1 MTKAKG
7 ERRKAEGGWIK
18 VILPPS
24 SFILRMAALAA
35 ATLLSGGAALAQE
48 FPSKAVRLL
57 IPFPPAGTTDTIG
70 RALATPLTKALGQS
84 VIIENRPGA
93 NTVIGAELV
102 LRAPAD
108 GHTLLFMAPSF
119 TINPFVQA
127 KLSFDPLKD
136 FTGVT
141 RLVYNPLI
149 ICVHPS
155 LPVRT
160 VKELVA
166 LARARPGELTWA
178 IASIIGGG
186 RIGGEMFKD
195 AAKIDMTVVPYG
207 GGAPALTA
215 VLGGHTSMLIGNML
229 DCSQHVASGRI
240 RPIAVT
246 SATRSETLPDVPTVA
261 ESGYPGFEATN
272 WFGAVVRSGTPRSTI
287 DRLNA
292 EITRALRLPEVNDA
306 LSKLGMIAAPMS
318 PAEFDAMIRREME
331 TNGKIIRR
339 LNLKVE

>member
-1 MTKAKG
+1 MSDESCGLT
-7 ERRKAEGGWIK
+7 
-18 VILPPS
+18 
-24 SFILRMAALAA
+24 AALFVAA
-35 ATLLSGGAALAQE
+35 LVASGAAVAQE
-48 FPSKAVRLL
+48 FPSKSLRLVV
-57 IPFPPAGTTDTIG
+57 PFPPAGTTDTIA
-70 RALATPLTKALGQS
+70 RVLVPPLTKALGQS
-84 VIIENRPGA
+84 VVIENRPGG

-108 GHTLLFMAPSF
+108 AHTLLFMAPSF

-136 FTGVT
+136 FNGVT

-155 LPVRT
+155 LPVKT

-166 LARARPGELTWA
+166 LARSRPGELTWA
-178 IASIIGGG
+178 VSSVIGGG
-186 RIGGEMFKD
+186 RLGGEQFKE

-207 GGAPALTA
+207 GGAPAMTA

-229 DCSQHVASGRI
+229 DCAPYVASGRM

-246 SATRSETLPDVPTVA
+246 SATRSDTLPNVPTVA
-261 ESGYPGFEATN
+261 ESGYPGFDATN
-272 WFGAVVRSGTPRSTI
+272 WFGAVVRSGAPRGAVE
-287 DRLNA
+287 RLGA
-292 EITRALRLPEVNDA
+292 EIGRALKLPEVSDA
-306 LSKLGMIAAPMS
+306 LGKLGMIAAPMS
-318 PAEFDAMIRREME
+318 PAEFDALIRREME
-331 TNGKIIRR
+331 VNGKIIRK

>member
-1 MTKAKG
+1 MNK
-7 ERRKAEGGWIK
+7 RKLC
-18 VILPPS
+18 VL
-24 SFILRMAALAA
+24 MLAA
-35 ATLLSGGAALAQE
+35 AVVVCAAAHAQE
-48 FPSKAVRLL
+48 FPSKSLRL
-57 IPFPPAGTTDTIG
+57 IVPFPPAGTTDTIA
-70 RALATPLTKALGQS
+70 RVLVAPLGKTLGQS
-84 VIIENRPGA
+84 VVIENRPGA

-127 KLSFDPLKD
+127 KLPFDPLKD

-155 LPVRT
+155 LPAKT
-160 VKELVA
+160 VKELVT

-178 IASIIGGG
+178 VSSVIGGG
-186 RIGGEMFKD
+186 RIGGELFKE
-195 AAKIDMTVVPYG
+195 AARINMTVVPYG
-207 GGAPALTA
+207 GGAPAMTA

-229 DCSQHVASGRI
+229 DCAPYVASGRM

-246 SATRSETLPDVPTVA
+246 SATRSDTLPDVPTVA

-272 WFGAVVRSGTPRSTI
+272 WFGAVVRSGTPRSSI
-287 DRLNA
+287 DRLSA
-292 EITRALRLPEVNDA
+292 EIARALKLADVNDA
-306 LSKLGMIAAPMS
+306 LGKLGMIAAPMS
-318 PAEFDAMIRREME
+318 PAEFDALIRREME
-331 TNGKIIRR
+331 TNGKIIRK
-339 LNLKVE
+339 LGLKVE

>member
-1 MTKAKG
+1 MSGKDF
-7 ERRKAEGGWIK
+7 
-18 VILPPS
+18 L
-24 SFILRMAALAA
+24 A
-35 ATLLSGGAALAQE
+35 ATLFAAAMLTGAASVAQE
-48 FPSKAVRLL
+48 FPAKSLRLVV
-57 IPFPPAGTTDTIG
+57 PFPPAGTTDTIA
-70 RALATPLTKALGQS
+70 RVLVPPLTKALGQS
-84 VIIENRPGA
+84 VVIENRPGG

-108 GHTLLFMAPSF
+108 AHTLLFMAPSF

-136 FTGVT
+136 FNGVT

-155 LPVRT
+155 LPVKT

-166 LARARPGELTWA
+166 LARSRPGELTWA
-178 IASIIGGG
+178 VSSVIGGG
-186 RIGGEMFKD
+186 RLGGEQFKE

-207 GGAPALTA
+207 GGAPAMTA

-229 DCSQHVASGRI
+229 DCAPYVASGRM

-246 SATRSETLPDVPTVA
+246 SATRSDTLPDVPTVA
-261 ESGYPGFEATN
+261 ESGYPGFDATN
-272 WFGAVVRSGTPRSTI
+272 WFGAVVRSGAPRSAI
-287 DRLNA
+287 ERLGA
-292 EITRALRLPEVNDA
+292 EIGRALKLPEVSDA
-306 LSKLGMIAAPMS
+306 LGKLGMIAAPMS
-318 PAEFDAMIRREME
+318 PADFDALIRREME
-331 TNGKIIRR
+331 VNGKIIRK

>member
-1 MTKAKG
+1 MTDKDF
-7 ERRKAEGGWIK
+7 
-18 VILPPS
+18 L
-24 SFILRMAALAA
+24 A
-35 ATLLSGGAALAQE
+35 ATLFAAAMLTGAASVAQE
-48 FPSKAVRLL
+48 FPAKSLRLVV
-57 IPFPPAGTTDTIG
+57 PFPPAGTTDTIA
-70 RALATPLTKALGQS
+70 RVLVPPLTKALGQS
-84 VIIENRPGA
+84 VVIENRPGG

-108 GHTLLFMAPSF
+108 AHTLLFMAPSF

-136 FTGVT
+136 FNGVT

-155 LPVRT
+155 LPVKT

-166 LARARPGELTWA
+166 LARSRPGELTWA
-178 IASIIGGG
+178 VSSVIGGG
-186 RIGGEMFKD
+186 RLGGEQFKE

-207 GGAPALTA
+207 GGAPAMTA

-229 DCSQHVASGRI
+229 DCAPYVASGRM

-246 SATRSETLPDVPTVA
+246 SATRSDTLPGVPTVA
-261 ESGYPGFEATN
+261 ESGYPGFDATN
-272 WFGAVVRSGTPRSTI
+272 WFGAVVRSGAPRSAI
-287 DRLNA
+287 ERLGA
-292 EITRALRLPEVNDA
+292 EIGRALKLPEVSDA
-306 LSKLGMIAAPMS
+306 LGKLGMIAAPMS
-318 PAEFDAMIRREME
+318 PADFDALIRREME
-331 TNGKIIRR
+331 VNGKIIRK